1 MMRSGSFITF
11 EGGEGA
17 GKSSQATL
25 LADRLRA
32 TGRHVVVTREPGGSP
47 VAEAIRE
54 LILSNRCEEPVA
66 EMLLFAAARTEHLAA
81 TIKPALARGSVVICD
96 RYIDSTRVYQGVMG
110 RVDPALITLL
120 ERETVAPWYPDLT
133 LVLDLSPEVGL
144 SRAANRGPLNRYD
157 QNERDWHEALRTAF
171 QTQANAEPSRCVL
184 INADKEPSQ
193 VAADIWH
200 AVTTRLG
207 LGPA

>member
-25 LADRLRA
+25 LAERLRA
-32 TGRHVVVTREPGGSP
+32 IGRQVVVTREPGGSP
-47 VAEAIRE
+47 VAEAIRA
-54 LILSNRCEEPVA
+54 LILSNTCEEPVA
-66 EMLLFAAARTEHLAA
+66 EMLLFAAARAEHLAA

-96 RYIDSTRVYQGVMG
+96 RYIDSTRVYQGVVG
-110 RVDPALITLL
+110 RVDPALIALL

-133 LVLDLSPEVGL
+133 LILDLSPDVGL

-157 QNERDWHEALRTAF
+157 QNERDWHEALRLGF
-171 QTQANAEPSRCVL
+171 QVQASAEPSRCVL
-184 INADKEPSQ
+184 INAEQEPSQ

-200 AVTTRLG
+200 AVKTRLG

>member
-25 LADRLRA
+25 LAERLRA

-47 VAEAIRE
+47 VAEAIRT
-54 LILSNRCEEPVA
+54 LILSNTCEEPVA
-66 EMLLFAAARTEHLAA
+66 EMLLFAAARAEHLAA

-110 RVDPALITLL
+110 RVDPALISLL

-157 QNERDWHEALRTAF
+157 QNERDWHEALRVAF

-184 INADKEPSQ
+184 INAEQEPSR
-193 VAADIWH
+193 VSADIWH